1 MVGRILMALVL
12 AAVAQARAAT
22 IKGTIILNELSGP
35 PVPNVQIIDLAH
47 TAGPWASG
55 SDGGFTLEYSKRHPG
70 ERVRLVVNKQ
80 GYVVVNDVQLEIVLP
95 ADADATPLTVIL
107 AKEED
112 REEMARRFYRL
123 KSFDGIEE
131 SYQKTLKEVEDAQQ
145 ASVSAFAKLRQERDQ
160 ARTILEKAVAE
171 WAKMQPG
178 QTSELYQQAERLFL
192 DGKIEE
198 AIKVLDDEKLR
209 HPVTPANRSVEDA
222 VRAWSLKAQLL
233 IVQFRFDEAETAYLA
248 AVDTAPDNF
257 SGNFAFA
264 SFTNDLKRYDKAMAA
279 YARCVELAKK
289 GGNNPELALTLNNL
303 GNVDRNQNRK
313 DAAQKAYKEAL
324 KTYRLLAQN
333 DPETY
338 LPQVAGTLNNLGELY
353 KDQNRLRDARQA
365 IEEAQ
370 KIRIGIA
377 QNVGPGGA
385 NVSVIARRDA
395 TERQRRIAEKRARL
409 ADEQMNSER
418 KARVRKTRYIAVATV
433 REKNSKGAESV
444 MIFDTQGQQVVGNSV
459 YDVKSTPKEGQV
471 TKWDTH
477 TAEYVGTGD

>member
-1 MVGRILMALVL
+1 MFSRIVLILLL

-47 TAGPWASG
+47 TAGPWVSG
-55 SDGGFTLEYSKRHPG
+55 SDGGFALDYSNRHPG
-70 ERVRLVVNKQ
+70 ERVRIVVNKE

-107 AKEED
+107 AKEGD

-131 SYQKTLKEVEDAQQ
+131 SYQKSLKEGEDAQ

-160 ARTILEKAVAE
+160 ARTILEKAVVE

-178 QTSELYQQAERLFL
+178 QTSELYQQAKQLFL

-209 HPVTPANRSVEDA
+209 RPVTPSNRSVEDA
-222 VRAWSLKAQLL
+222 VRAWSLKGQLL
-233 IVQFRFDEAETAYLA
+233 IVQFRFDEAERAYLA

-257 SGNFAFA
+257 SANFAFA
-264 SFTNDLKRYDKAMAA
+264 SLTSDLKHYDKAIVA

-289 GGNNPELALTLNNL
+289 GGNNAELALTLNNL

-313 DAAQKAYKEAL
+313 DAAQKAYKESL
-324 KTYRLLAQN
+324 KTYRLLALN

-338 LPQVAGTLNNLGELY
+338 LPEVAGTLNNLAELY
-353 KDQNRLRDARQA
+353 KDQNRLSDARQA

-370 KIRIGIA
+370 KIRSGVA
-377 QNVGPGGA
+377 QNVGPGVA
-385 NVSVIARRDA
+385 NVAVIARRDA

-409 ADEQMNSER
+409 ADEQINSER
-418 KARVRKTRYIAVATV
+418 KPRVRKTRYVVVATV
-433 REKNSKGAESV
+433 REKDSEGAKSV
-444 MIFDTQGQQVVGNSV
+444 MIYDTQKQQVVGNNV
-459 YDVKSTPKEGQV
+459 YDVKSTPKEGQI
-471 TKWDTH
+471 TKMDTH
-477 TAEYVGTGD
+477 TVEYVGQ